1 MGFASATAP
10 SATSNT
16 VAVTAF
22 IALTSLLYA
31 RDNRRKWAVFRV
43 VHHIYVKRRIAGGLV
58 IAGVSL
64 SAGSIA
70 EQVTVSRASSPGSGE
85 DVWPSLV

>member
-22 IALTSLLYA
+22 IALASLLYA
-31 RDNRRKWAVFRV
+31 RDNCRQWAVFRV
-43 VHHIYVKRRIAGGLV
+43 VHHICVK
-58 IAGVSL
+58 
-64 SAGSIA
+64 
-70 EQVTVSRASSPGSGE
+70 
-85 DVWPSLV
+85 